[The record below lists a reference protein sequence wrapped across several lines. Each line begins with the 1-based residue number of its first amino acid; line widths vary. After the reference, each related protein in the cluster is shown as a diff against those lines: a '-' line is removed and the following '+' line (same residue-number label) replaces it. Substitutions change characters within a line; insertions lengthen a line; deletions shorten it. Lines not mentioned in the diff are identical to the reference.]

1 MKVICYNG
9 FMCNDQTKFGHHWA
23 ENESGRGKMK
33 RYFKGWLVILF
44 LFLPLVTD
52 GDYRLDLENLNDMWT
67 QMKESIM
74 EFRQGSLD
82 GNELLQLSE
91 DYFTQ
96 ANETVFSADRYSS
109 AQIRMLS
116 SICIGM
122 FATMLLVW
130 GLLFLALSEK
140 LLSWNPRT
148 NS

>member
-1 MKVICYNG
+1 
-9 FMCNDQTKFGHHWA
+9 
-23 ENESGRGKMK
+23 MK
-33 RYFKGWLVILF
+33 RYFKGGLVILF

-67 QMKESIM
+67 QVKESIM

-96 ANETVFSADRYSS
+96 ANETVYSADRYSS

-140 LLSWNPRT
+140 LLSRNPRT